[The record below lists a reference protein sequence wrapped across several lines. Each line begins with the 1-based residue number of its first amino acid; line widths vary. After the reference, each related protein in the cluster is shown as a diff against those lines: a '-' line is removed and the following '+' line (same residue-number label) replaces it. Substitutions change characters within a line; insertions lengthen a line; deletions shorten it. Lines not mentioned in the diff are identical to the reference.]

1 MRVVPACARP
11 PETEAQAE
19 ACGPRRHAGG
29 RAATLR
35 KGAIRR
41 GRAVLSVDGFGSVSP
56 WAARRFG
63 LQASACGS
71 VCWIS
76 GFVWRAGG
84 FVAWAG
90 VLAFGAVLGFAQQP
104 VHELCKPCHS
114 EITADF
120 LSHPHAKAALSCDTC
135 HGASV
140 RHRESGGGADPD
152 RVAAPDE
159 VPALCGACHDH
170 AVANASGP
178 ATTLLSQYN
187 SSKHGVFVAERSK
200 VRAPHC
206 ATCHGEHRL
215 RTARAI
221 QLSCT
226 RCHDQ
231 LPQACSGAAPSQ
243 ASAVRCANC
252 HRPHGFAVPERR

>member
-1 MRVVPACARP
+1 MKEIR
-11 PETEAQAE
+11 
-19 ACGPRRHAGG
+19 G
-29 RAATLR
+29 AAVS
-35 KGAIRR
+35 KA
-41 GRAVLSVDGFGSVSP
+41 LS
-56 WAARRFG
+56 
-63 LQASACGS
+63 LASALMVLLGS
-71 VCWIS
+71 AS
-76 GFVWRAGG
+76 AP
-84 FVAWAG
+84 
-90 VLAFGAVLGFAQQP
+90 AQQP

-140 RHRESGGGADPD
+140 RHRESRGGADPD

-159 VPALCGACHDH
+159 VPALCGACHDQP
-170 AVANASGP
+170 ADNAGGGG
-178 ATTLLSQYN
+178 ATLLSQFN
-187 SSKHGVFVAERSK
+187 SSKHGVFLAERSK

-215 RTARAI
+215 RPARAI

-226 RCHDQ
+226 RCHQQ
-231 LPQACSGAAPSQ
+231 LPLACSGEPPSQ

-252 HRPHGFAVPERR
+252 HTAHQFALPQ